1 VSEPEGRGAAWT
13 EERGTSDE
21 GRRRLKG
28 APQASGD
35 TAGVIGDPCEEAGAM
50 AELKAEADPAEVGFD
65 PARLDRVD
73 QHFRRYVDDGR
84 LPGWLLIVSRH
95 GRLAHV
101 SGYGARAMEA
111 GRPDGTR
118 TPWGPRPTPKPA
130 PSASP

>member
-1 VSEPEGRGAAWT
+1 
-13 EERGTSDE
+13 
-21 GRRRLKG
+21 
-28 APQASGD
+28 
-35 TAGVIGDPCEEAGAM
+35 M

-101 SGYGARAMEA
+101 SGYGPRDMEA
-111 GRPDGTR
+111 GRPVATHALWRIYSITKSIPSRASMMLDAAGACALTAHV
-118 TPWGPRPTPKPA
+118 GP
-130 PSASP
+130 